1 MSEVPSLAA
10 IVASASAQGP
20 AETYPRALP
29 SRQTADSVT
38 VLSAARKA
46 QATFERVRRAHLPR
60 TWTSG
65 AGSRCDETIGRFC
78 YWDDD
83 DTNEYTLPDTLPQE
97 SARIAAARKELLA
110 RLDSAS
116 ALLPGDDW
124 IAGQHVRDETLV

>member
-1 MSEVPSLAA
+1 MASGSSEPASRRSRKCCGSPGRSHMRHRALLSVGLAILTVA
-10 IVASASAQGP
+10 VVASASAQGP
-20 AETYPRALP
+20 AENYPRAFP
-29 SRQTADSVT
+29 SQPTPDSVT

-83 DTNEYTLPDTLPQE
+83 DTNE
-97 SARIAAARKELLA
+97 
-110 RLDSAS
+110 
-116 ALLPGDDW
+116 
-124 IAGQHVRDETLV
+124 